1 MASLFAWMDH
11 SEAERRRTLDIVAL
25 FRDRATR
32 DELGIGTVRDA
43 FADLLFPGT
52 STIQTHAK
60 YFLFV
65 PWTYT
70 DLERLKVPSDQI
82 EWRARQEETMLIV
95 ALMEND
101 DATGVI
107 GRDVGRAL
115 KRLPSSIYWQG
126 LETWGIRAVAS
137 SQAQYHRSLD
147 RYYSW
152 DPRRRTELRTDDG
165 DPIGGRVLYNW
176 DPKLPPRPAEFPKQ
190 ASLQLTKDEATYLKE
205 RITNSVPRTL
215 LAWLVDRGKHLK
227 QVDFPWLLPDIKRLP
242 EALQEQLV
250 HARNFSECMHGAAII
265 YNLMLA
271 EQRKGT
277 GLIEDYGLQLV
288 RWSEALGT
296 RKDGLLDWNRL
307 RFWEMVNAST
317 GRVTIP
323 TRAFI
328 DRWLGLVLDSGDVQ
342 RAAASL
348 SKSPKVRQLI
358 DVRERTIKGGR
369 ARLADRRQLE
379 LWSGAAGM
387 AQLSYRWPVGR
398 QIINDIVT
406 PLTGDA
412 GNA

>member
-1 MASLFAWMDH
+1 MDH

-25 FRDRATR
+25 FRDRTTR

-82 EWRARQEETMLIV
+82 ERRARHEETMLIA

-101 DATGVI
+101 EDGTGVI
-107 GRDVGRAL
+107 GSSVGRAL

-126 LETWGIRAVAS
+126 LETWGIRSVAS

-152 DPRRRTELRTDDG
+152 DPRRRTELLTDDG

-176 DPKLPPRPAEFPKQ
+176 DPKLPARPADFPKQ
-190 ASLQLTKDEATYLKE
+190 ASLQLTKDEAAYLKE
-205 RITNSVPRTL
+205 RVTNSVPRTL
-215 LAWLVDRGKHLK
+215 LAWLVDRCEHIE
-227 QVDFPWLLPDIKRLP
+227 QVDSPWLLPGIKRLP
-242 EALQEQLV
+242 AALREQLL
-250 HARNFSECMHGAAII
+250 HARNFSECLHGAAIV

-271 EQRKGT
+271 KQRGDQDLT
-277 GLIEDYGLQLV
+277 VDYELQV
-288 RWSEALGT
+288 SRWSEVLAA
-296 RKDGLLDWNRL
+296 RSDRLLDWDRR
-307 RFWEMVNAST
+307 RFWEIVHASA

-323 TRAFI
+323 THAFI
-328 DRWLGLVLDSGDVQ
+328 DRWLALVLDKGDVQ
-342 RAAASL
+342 QAAAGS
-348 SKSPKVRQLI
+348 
-358 DVRERTIKGGR
+358 
-369 ARLADRRQLE
+369 
-379 LWSGAAGM
+379 
-387 AQLSYRWPVGR
+387 
-398 QIINDIVT
+398 
-406 PLTGDA
+406 
-412 GNA
+412 